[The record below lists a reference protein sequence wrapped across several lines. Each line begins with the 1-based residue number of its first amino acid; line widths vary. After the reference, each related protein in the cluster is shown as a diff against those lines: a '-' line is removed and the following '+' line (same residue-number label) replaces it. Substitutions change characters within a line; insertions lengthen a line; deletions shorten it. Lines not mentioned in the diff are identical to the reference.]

1 MSKKTAIKKQAS
13 RDKKIECAFCHG
25 SGIQPRTVASR
36 CSACGGK
43 GKLVFNNPII
53 SCPSCQGKG
62 TAGTSLLACIN
73 CRGIGVVEQEES
85 IREVEEEPLKEPLKK
100 ITKLGKYLL
109 ELRREQGVSIRH
121 AARQCEIAPSYMAK
135 IEAGDTYKTI
145 GLDTI
150 VKLSKFYGIPVSAM
164 LKEAGFI
171 ESYESDLPELAQ
183 YLRVKYQLSPQA
195 VRDME
200 MAKEIVDKKYKR

>member
-100 ITKLGKYLL
+100 NYQTW
-109 ELRREQGVSIRH
+109 
-121 AARQCEIAPSYMAK
+121 K
-135 IEAGDTYKTI
+135 IFVGT
-145 GLDTI
+145 
-150 VKLSKFYGIPVSAM
+150 
-164 LKEAGFI
+164 
-171 ESYESDLPELAQ
+171 PE
-183 YLRVKYQLSPQA
+183 RTGSEHPTRCPT
-195 VRDME
+195 VRDCSE
-200 MAKEIVDKKYKR
+200 LHGENRSRRHIQNNRP